1 MASTTYDIVFVGGGL
16 AALLL
21 LRQLRHDLPAR
32 IAVVDPTPPADR
44 PTVHWS
50 YWSGTSTPYDPHV
63 IGSWRRA
70 RASDGPP
77 QDIAPYTLQVVESAT
92 VLADLI
98 ESLQGLPIEWLTDT
112 VRMITRIRDGRYAVD
127 TTTGTLHAR
136 WVFDSAC
143 RIPPVFPHRRP
154 SAMVSGTG
162 LRVTCEEAVFDST
175 TATLF
180 DPIDDRTFAYLLP
193 FSAHEALLESASFG
207 SAPSADDTARLL
219 GYLDRRHPGMPVTVT
234 HEEHGEIPLGFPAR
248 RTAGPHHV
256 LLGTKRGLVKPSA
269 GYGVVR
275 IARESEYLARRWAGH
290 RRLPATRRAAWRW
303 RVVDEQF
310 LRLAARDPGGPLML
324 LSRTLRSVPLAQA
337 LRLIDEDLVP
347 GELVRLLRFAAPALS
362 R

>member
-1 MASTTYDIVFVGGGL
+1 MANTTYDIVFVGGGL

-21 LRQLRHDLPAR
+21 LRQLQDELPAR
-32 IAVVDPTPPADR
+32 IAVVDPTPPIDR

-50 YWSGTSTPYDPHV
+50 YWSRTLTPYDPHA

-70 RASDGPP
+70 CASDGPP

-92 VLADLI
+92 VLRDLI

-112 VRMITRIRDGRYAVD
+112 ARMITRIRDGRYAVD

-136 WVFDSAC
+136 CVFDSAC
-143 RIPPVFPHRRP
+143 RIPPAFPHRRP
-154 SAMVSGTG
+154 RAMVSGTG
-162 LRVTCEEAVFDST
+162 LRVTCGEAVFDST

-193 FSAHEALLESASFG
+193 FSSHEALLESASFG
-207 SAPSADDTARLL
+207 SAPSADDAARLL
-219 GYLDRRHPGMPVTVT
+219 GYLDRRHPGMPFTVT

-275 IARESEYLARRWAGH
+275 IARRVSTWRGGG
-290 RRLPATRRAAWRW
+290 PATAGCPRRVGRRGGGGWSTNSSSAS
-303 RVVDEQF
+303 
-310 LRLAARDPGGPLML
+310 LRRDPDGPLML
-324 LSRTLRSVPLAQA
+324 LSRTLRSVPLVQA
-337 LRLIDEDLVP
+337 LRLIDEDLVL
-347 GELVRLLRFAAPALS
+347 GELVRLLRFAAPALC